1 VREDALQYHQRV
13 VSEFTHALINKH
25 DARDEAV
32 NVLLSAN
39 NLENQGYTQILF
51 KKNAQKYIDEL
62 QPELQVRNPSSRG
75 MERIFSGGSTI
86 HEPAPSRH
94 HKARPLFHS
103 DDWTKAMMTGD
114 EKSIDAMVRLAIGRR
129 FEDTIPNIAER
140 GDDIVGQHSKFKTLN
155 LHPPRKGEVAYG
167 EKPLWQQLNRYLY
180 GNKGKNAEK
189 LNKAMIKT
197 AEGLHPVLKQQ
208 HMFGNWRGNNVTMMT
223 IYDRG
228 KKDFIEAFGERYGKG
243 NPLLAHSM
251 LDEHFMRVKNW
262 ENEGVPREE
271 IFDLLFDDDGMP
283 ITEGDGDNSP
293 IQQLRELADG
303 YNNTRR
309 KPVKEQR
316 NFGRVGD
323 DVHRLGI
330 SMLPYDDIYKI
341 KKWMLET
348 GGGVQEDGSIDDSV
362 INNILGPGAR
372 GYMANHAYLMDNML
386 NTLYAGGSNRNG
398 MNHVLPNRFTEK
410 AAREAKKN
418 IDEKHQD
425 VREKLE
431 ENKWGAL
438 DDDTLQR
445 SLEGVNFNEMVKRY
459 TDKHGDCD
467 VIPDDDNPQYPHI
480 DENQH
485 GTFIYMTSDLPNMK
499 DLVNHQLFEK
509 DELKD
514 IIEQSLIQYGT
525 KEYSDLMRQTLQGYT
540 HTHSTDDEEF
550 DMTKEPTVHS
560 DRSPLG
566 IVMRGVGNRRGNAD
580 GESADFGVHYQ
591 ESMPNMLYTPLQERR
606 FMLPT
611 RAEREGGGSRPAV
624 EQKNVFDPAKENEE
638 GQLRVDL
645 QRALRGNED
654 EEKYLADFDNGKVVE
669 LPMPR
674 KETTAQDVTEG
685 IVNPYAA
692 ENNPDSLGS
701 PQEQLEDY
709 TEGMPSPMTPATRGL
724 NSWMMA
730 HGNYLGVNMKDH
742 VGFTAL
748 DGLPVQSTETALH
761 TPMLTTRKSRINAQS
776 KGKRRMFD
784 RMQIKGGKGDF
795 GITKDNHSQEDKMM
809 IDAGLLGLHN
819 PLTQHDD
826 AALEFFNKLMDG
838 EIDNPLQ
845 AIKDGSHHKDII
857 GYGGRTGRD
866 MMREI
871 TEGVEEPTQFAIY
884 HKEDL
889 DNYNML
895 NFNDTYKLPDAQVQN
910 IRSRGRLLQELKG
923 LDQEYIQAKQAGDNT
938 AMGNRH
944 EELEKMLKNYK
955 DDKGKV
961 VAYRQHG
968 DEENPALSALVI
980 APTPSYL
987 ASQHQTMLGSALQI
1001 ARKNNDEGSQE
1012 MIEKR
1017 MMEIRRAAPPLDGGE
1032 VKLKHS
1038 GQRIS
1043 NHLDTLRGVEKI
1055 YKALQPAIEKL
1066 YPDVYTKENN
1076 EAHAA
1081 TAYTIKLAEQIL
1093 YMEPD
1098 EKRRLFSGKNNLHL
1112 GGKKASFDLSADEVE
1127 ALADIKVKRDTHQD
1141 SSYQASKMKDSIF
1154 GGVQPSGHKV
1164 MSHLAK
1170 DSNDIDE
1177 EEIKM
1182 FDSIISSVKK
1192 AAGQQQISFNEA
1204 FKARYHPVSK
1214 DGRAIRGEEK
1224 SEVYDIINIPKRGGN
1239 NFVFNDGGLFHG
1251 QDMTRSGGESI
1262 LDKKGNPINMNK
1274 ERELILKLLHNT
1286 VKQTR
1291 EGSDVGLDTKK
1302 LQSFKGNLA
1311 KKAKRLM
1318 DFNKPS
1324 SLQNIA
1330 SLLDGVTST
1339 QIFDKSSSTEE
1350 STAIGGTHF
1359 NNAPVVPIHTSA
1371 EKKFNYGFG
1380 TPTPF
1385 VVRPG
1390 AMADGEMYFEDK
1402 DNHVYNSPP
1411 PQQMVFLHNM
1421 MRRVN
1426 PALKPLD
1433 PSTATT
1439 HMAGYQHSDNEPNP
1453 NTRVGQAINQTMA
1466 MQPDMPLTP
1475 GVIQSTDPSLFAHS
1489 SHLLDVALDD
1499 TLIIKDDGK
1508 PQPVKFMHRI
1518 FDLEDLKHLRGFV
1531 GDWVISLYPQGEHII
1546 ATKKGKKMTAYG
1558 ADGEI
1563 KLDNV
1568 FNEEVNKVYEKDFV
1582 VHAILHDG
1590 IMTVI
1595 DLLKTADE
1603 DTHNMPTKDR
1613 IRHLRAQYES
1623 SEHIKMPEPI
1633 NTKRSDDE
1641 GLSVAVDGLQNENNM
1656 DILLRDA
1663 NATYM
1668 KGEPRHPKWVL
1679 LSKEKMVDVIILS
1692 RAGKNYTI
1700 GVGPL
1705 MNPEHYGKRAQQ
1717 VGKEHYMNVGS
1728 AKGPRGF
1735 NVGDF
1740 ATARCTGVSASKGEH
1755 PVYRI
1760 RSAKLTDAEPLAAN
1774 SVETLAI
1781 LAGDHHIPQQVNM
1794 KKGKITIM
1802 FPAFDDEVICKTHK
1816 EEEFWYVEPQSS
1828 IWGNEYLVKLANDQE
1843 AYWEAKA
1850 IWLLKREESDE
1861 PEYDEVNPEP
1871 PAGHIKKP
1879 KKILEEE
1886 EEVMK
1891 RGLELME
1898 RGLEHLSKEK
1908 ITSTGVQG
1916 LGIGYASLDHS
1927 PRGPTENIRDDTM
1940 PDFDPQ
1946 ARRND
1951 ELKPATEKKTKTLRT
1966 SQGETARL
1974 EDDGV
1979 IAVEKSS
1986 FDIA

>member
-1 VREDALQYHQRV
+1 MREDALQYHQRV
-13 VSEFTHALINKH
+13 VSEFTHALINKQ

-39 NLENQGYTQILF
+39 NLENQGYTRILF

-62 QPELQVRNPSSRG
+62 QPELQIMNPSSRG

-103 DDWTKAMMTGD
+103 DDWIKAMMTGD
-114 EKSIDAMVRLAIGRR
+114 EKNIDAMVRLAIGRR
-129 FEDTIPNIAER
+129 FDDTIPNIAER

-155 LHPPRKGEVAYG
+155 LHPARKGEVAYG

-180 GNKGKNAEK
+180 GDKGKNAER

-208 HMFGNWRGNNVTMMT
+208 HMFGNWRGNNVTLQS

-228 KKDFIEAFGERYGKG
+228 KKDFTEAFGERYGQ
-243 NPLLAHSM
+243 NHRLLTHRL

-271 IFDLLFDDDGMP
+271 IFDILFDDNGMP
-283 ITEGDGDNSP
+283 IQVGDGKSP

-303 YNNTRR
+303 YNDTKR
-309 KPVKEQR
+309 KPIKGQR

-330 SMLPYDDIYKI
+330 AMLPYDEIYKI
-341 KKWMLET
+341 KRWMLET
-348 GGGVQEDGSIDDSV
+348 GGGVQEDGSIDDSF
-362 INNILGPGAR
+362 INKILGPGAR

-410 AAREAKKN
+410 GAREAKQN
-418 IDEKHQD
+418 IDEKHQL
-425 VREKLE
+425 VRQKLE

-445 SLEGVNFNEMVKRY
+445 SLEGVDFNQMVKRY
-459 TDKHGDCD
+459 ADKHNDCEI
-467 VIPDDDNPQYPHI
+467 IPDDDNPQYPHI
-480 DENQH
+480 DENQY
-485 GTFIYMTSDLPNMK
+485 GTYIYMTSDLPNMK
-499 DLVNHQLFEK
+499 DLVNHQLFED
-509 DELKD
+509 DELKN

-525 KEYSDLMRQTLQGYT
+525 KEYSDLMRQTLQDYT
-540 HTHSTDDEEF
+540 HTHNTDEEF
-550 DMTKEPTVHS
+550 DMTKEPAIRDT
-560 DRSPLG
+560 PLG
-566 IVMRGVGNRRGNAD
+566 IVMQGVGNRRGNAD

-591 ESMPNMLYTPLQERR
+591 ESMPNMLYAPLQEKK

-624 EQKNVFDPAKENEE
+624 EQQNVFDPAKENEE
-638 GQLRVDL
+638 GQMRVDL
-645 QRALRGNED
+645 ERALRDNED
-654 EEKYLADFDNGKVVE
+654 QEKYLAEFDSGKVVR

-674 KETTAQDVTEG
+674 KETTAQDAINNIINPFHDEG
-685 IVNPYAA
+685 DKSV
-692 ENNPDSLGS
+692 
-701 PQEQLEDY
+701 QEELEDY
-709 TEGMPSPMTPATRGL
+709 TKGMPSPMTPATRGL
-724 NSWMMA
+724 NSWFMA

-784 RMQIKGGKGDF
+784 RMGANEKSGFSPF

-809 IDAGLLGLHN
+809 IDAALLGLHL

-826 AALEFFNKLMDG
+826 NALEFFNKLMDG
-838 EIDNPLQ
+838 EIENPLQ

-895 NFNDTYKLPDAQVQN
+895 NFNDPYELPDAQVQN
-910 IRSRGRLLQELKG
+910 IRSRGRLLQELKA

-938 AMGNRH
+938 AMANRLD
-944 EELEKMLKNYK
+944 ELENMLKNYK

-987 ASQHQTMLGSALQI
+987 ASQHQAMLGSALQI
-1001 ARKNNDEGSQE
+1001 ARKNNDQDSQE

-1032 VKLKHS
+1032 VNLNHS
-1038 GQRIS
+1038 AQRIS
-1043 NHLDTLRGVEKI
+1043 NNLDTLRGVEKI
-1055 YKALQPAIEKL
+1055 YKALQPAIEKS
-1066 YPDVYTKENN
+1066 YPNVFTKDNN

-1081 TAYTIKLAEQIL
+1081 TAYTLKLAEQIL
-1093 YMEPD
+1093 HMEPD
-1098 EKRRLFSGKNNLHL
+1098 QKRKLFSGEL
-1112 GGKKASFDLSADEVE
+1112 FDLSDDEVE
-1127 ALADIKVKRDTHQD
+1127 ALANHQVKRDTHQN
-1141 SSYQASKMKDSIF
+1141 SSYQQASKMKDGIF

-1182 FDSIISSVKK
+1182 FESIISSVKK

-1204 FKARYHPVSK
+1204 FKARYHPISK
-1214 DGRAIRGEEK
+1214 DGRAIRGAEK

-1251 QDMTRSGGESI
+1251 QDMTRSGGESV
-1262 LDKKGNPINMNK
+1262 LDKKGNAISMNK
-1274 ERELILKLLHNT
+1274 ERDLIVKLLHNM
-1286 VKQTR
+1286 VKQTK

-1302 LQSFKGNLA
+1302 LQSFQGNLV

-1330 SLLDGVTST
+1330 SLLDGATST
-1339 QIFDKSSSTEE
+1339 QIFDKSSSSDELATM
-1350 STAIGGTHF
+1350 GGTNF

-1371 EKKFNYGFG
+1371 EKKFDHGFG

-1385 VVRPG
+1385 IARPDALG
-1390 AMADGEMYFEDK
+1390 NNNLYFEDN
-1402 DNHVYNSPP
+1402 DNHVYNSPS
-1411 PQQMVFLHNM
+1411 PQQMVFSHNM

-1433 PSTATT
+1433 PSTTKT
-1439 HMAGYQHSDNEPNP
+1439 YMAGYQHSDNEPNP

-1531 GDWVISLYPQGEHII
+1531 GDWVITLYPQGEHII
-1546 ATKKGKKMTAYG
+1546 ATKKGKKITAYG

-1563 KLDNV
+1563 KLDDV
-1568 FNEEVNKVYEKDFV
+1568 FNEEVNRVHDKDFV

-1717 VGKEHYMNVGS
+1717 VGEEHYMNVGS

-1740 ATARCTGVSASKGEH
+1740 ATVRCTGVSASKSEH

-1794 KKGKITIM
+1794 KKGKITIL

-1816 EEEFWYVEPQSS
+1816 EEGFWFVEPQSS
-1828 IWGNEYLVKLANDQE
+1828 IWGNDYLVKLANDQE

-1850 IWLLKREESDE
+1850 IWLLKREESEE
-1861 PEYDEVNPEP
+1861 PEYDEVKPEP
-1871 PAGHIKKP
+1871 PAGHSKKP
-1879 KKILEEE
+1879 KKVLEEE
-1886 EEVMK
+1886 EEVIK

-1898 RGLEHLSKEK
+1898 RGLEHLTKEK

-1946 ARRND
+1946 ARRDD
-1951 ELKPATEKKTKTLRT
+1951 ELKPATKKKTKKLRT
-1966 SQGETARL
+1966 SQGETASL

-1979 IAVEKSS
+1979 IAIDKGSI
-1986 FDIA
+1986 DIP

>member
-1 VREDALQYHQRV
+1 VREDALQYHKRIV
-13 VSEFTHALINKH
+13 DEFTYALINKA

-39 NLENQGYTQILF
+39 NLENQGYTQPLF
-51 KKNAQKYIDEL
+51 KKNAKAYIDEL
-62 QPELQVRNPSSRG
+62 QPELQVRNPSDRG

-103 DDWTKAMMTGD
+103 DDWAKAMMTGD
-114 EKSIDAMVRLAIGRR
+114 EKSIDAMVRMAIGRR
-129 FEDTIPNIAER
+129 FDDTIPNIAER
-140 GDDIVGQHSKFKTLN
+140 GDDIVGKHSMFKTLN
-155 LHPPRKGEVAYG
+155 LHPSRKDEVAYG

-180 GNKGKNAEK
+180 GNKGKNAER
-189 LNKAMIKT
+189 LNEAMIKT
-197 AEGLHPVLKQQ
+197 ADGLHPVLKQQ
-208 HMFGNWRGNNVTMMT
+208 HMFGKWRGNNVTLKS
-223 IYDRG
+223 IYKTG
-228 KKDFIEAFGERYGKG
+228 KDEFIKAFGERYGKG
-243 NPLLAHSM
+243 HDLLAHPM

-271 IFDLLFDDDGMP
+271 IFDLLFDDDGNT
-283 ITEGDGDNSP
+283 IRDGDGKQSP

-303 YNNTRR
+303 YNDTRR
-309 KPVKEQR
+309 KPVKDQR
-316 NFGRVGD
+316 NFGRIGD
-323 DVHRLGI
+323 DIHRLGI

-341 KKWMLET
+341 KRWMLET
-348 GGGVQEDGSIDDSV
+348 SGGVQEDGSIDDSF
-362 INNILGPGAR
+362 INKILGPGAR

-398 MNHVLPNRFTEK
+398 MNHVLPNRFTER
-410 AAREAKKN
+410 AAREAKKD

-425 VREKLE
+425 IREKLE
-431 ENKWGAL
+431 DNKWGRIE
-438 DDDTLQR
+438 DDTLQNA
-445 SLEGVNFNEMVKRY
+445 LQDVDFNQMVGRY
-459 TDKHGDCD
+459 KEKHADSE
-467 VIPDDDNPQYPHI
+467 VIEDDDNPQYPHI
-480 DENQH
+480 NESEY
-485 GTFIYMTSDLPNMK
+485 GTFIYMTSELPDMK
-499 DLVNHQLFEK
+499 DLVNHGLFED
-509 DELKD
+509 DELKS
-514 IIEQSLIQYGT
+514 IIEQSLISYGS
-525 KEYSDLMRQTLQGYT
+525 KEYADIMRQTLQGYT
-540 HTHSTDDEEF
+540 HTHKTNEEF
-550 DMTKEPTVHS
+550 DMTKEPLIS
-560 DRSPLG
+560 KSPLG
-566 IVMRGVGNRRGNAD
+566 ILMEGVGHRRGNAD

-591 ESMPNMLYTPLQERR
+591 ESMPNMLYSPLPERR
-606 FMLPT
+606 FMLPS
-611 RAEREGGGSRPAV
+611 RGEKEGGGSRKSV
-624 EQKNVFDPAKENEE
+624 EQINEFDPAKADDE
-638 GQLRVDL
+638 GQMRVDL
-645 QRALRGNED
+645 ERTLRKYNIQNY
-654 EEKYLADFDNGKVVE
+654 EEQLAQFDNGEVVRLE
-669 LPMPR
+669 VPR
-674 KETTAQDVTEG
+674 KETTSQDVAEG
-685 IVNPYAA
+685 IINPFAA
-692 ENNPDSLGS
+692 EENPEDLLR
-701 PQEQLEDY
+701 PQEQLEEY

-748 DGLPVQSTETALH
+748 DGLPVQSTEASLH

-776 KGKRRMFD
+776 NGKRRMFD
-784 RMQIKGGKGDF
+784 RREIEGGKGNF
-795 GITKDNHSQEDKMM
+795 GITKNNHSQEDKMM

-826 AALEFFNKLMDG
+826 AALEFFNKLMNG
-838 EIDNPLQ
+838 EIENPLQ

-871 TEGVEEPTQFAIY
+871 SEGVEEPTQFAIY

-895 NFNDTYKLPDAQVQN
+895 NFNDTYELPDAQVQN

-923 LDQEYIQAKQAGDNT
+923 LDQEYIQAKQAGDDT

-1001 ARKNNDEGSQE
+1001 ARKNNDEDSQE

-1032 VKLKHS
+1032 VKLNHS
-1038 GQRIS
+1038 NQRIS

-1055 YKALQPAIEKL
+1055 YKALQPAIEKI

-1081 TAYTIKLAEQIL
+1081 TAYTLKLAEQIL
-1093 YMEPD
+1093 HMEPD
-1098 EKRRLFSGKNNLHL
+1098 EKRKLFSGENNIKL
-1112 GGKKASFDLSADEVE
+1112 GGKSASFDLSTDEVE
-1127 ALADIKVKRDTHQD
+1127 ALANIKVKRDTHQD
-1141 SSYQASKMKDSIF
+1141 SSYQASEMKDGIF
-1154 GGVQPSGHKV
+1154 GGVQPSGYKV

-1170 DSNDIDE
+1170 DSNEIDE
-1177 EEIKM
+1177 EEIRM
-1182 FDSIISSVKK
+1182 FDTIISSVKK
-1192 AAGQQQISFNEA
+1192 AAAQQQISFDEA

-1224 SEVYDIINIPKRGGN
+1224 SEVYDIINIPKRSGN

-1274 ERELILKLLHNT
+1274 ERELIVKLLHNT

-1302 LQSFKGNLA
+1302 LQSFKGYLPS
-1311 KKAKRLM
+1311 KARKLM

-1324 SLQNIA
+1324 SLQKIA
-1330 SLLDGVTST
+1330 SLLNDSTST

-1350 STAIGGTHF
+1350 STVIGGSNF

-1371 EKKFNYGFG
+1371 DKKFNSGFG
-1380 TPTPF
+1380 TTTPF
-1385 VVRPG
+1385 IARPG
-1390 AMADGEMYFEDK
+1390 AMADGNLYLEDN
-1402 DNHVYNSPP
+1402 DNHVYNPP
-1411 PQQMVFLHNM
+1411 SPQQMVFPRDM

-1439 HMAGYQHSDNEPNP
+1439 HMVGYQHSDNEPNP

-1466 MQPDMPLTP
+1466 MQSDMPLTP
-1475 GVIQSTDPSLFAHS
+1475 GAMQSTDPSLFAHS

-1518 FDLEDLKHLRGFV
+1518 FDLEDLKQLRGFV

-1558 ADGEI
+1558 ADGDI
-1563 KLDNV
+1563 KLDKI
-1568 FNEEVNKVYEKDFV
+1568 FNEEVTKVYEKDFV

-1603 DTHNMPTKDR
+1603 ETHNMPTKDR

-1641 GLSVAVDGLQNENNM
+1641 GLSVAVESLQNENNM

-1740 ATARCTGVSASKGEH
+1740 ATVRCTGVSASKSEH

-1816 EEEFWYVEPQSS
+1816 EDGFWYVEPQSS

-1871 PAGHIKKP
+1871 PAGHSKKP

-1886 EEVMK
+1886 EEVIK

-1946 ARRND
+1946 ARRDD
-1951 ELKPATEKKTKTLRT
+1951 ELQPATEKKTKTLRT
-1966 SQGETARL
+1966 SEGETARL
-1974 EDDGV
+1974 KNNGVVEVDD
-1979 IAVEKSS
+1979 SS

>member
-1 VREDALQYHQRV
+1 M
-13 VSEFTHALINKH
+13 SEFTHALINKH

-94 HKARPLFHS
+94 HKAKPLFHS
-103 DDWTKAMMTGD
+103 DDWAKAMMTGD
-114 EKSIDAMVRLAIGRR
+114 EKSIDAMVRLAISRR

-223 IYDRG
+223 IYNRG
-228 KKDFIEAFGERYGKG
+228 KKDFTDAFGERYGKG
-243 NPLLAHSM
+243 HPLLAHSM

-271 IFDLLFDDDGMP
+271 IFDLLFDNNGML
-283 ITEGDGDNSP
+283 ITEGDGKNSP

-303 YNNTRR
+303 YNDIRR
-309 KPVKEQR
+309 KPVKDQR

-341 KKWMLET
+341 KRWMLET

-362 INNILGPGAR
+362 INNILGLGAR

-418 IDEKHQD
+418 IDEKHQE
-425 VREKLE
+425 VRGRLE

-445 SLEGVNFNEMVKRY
+445 SLEGVNFGPMVKRY
-459 TDKHGDCD
+459 TDKHGNCD

-499 DLVNHQLFEK
+499 DLVNHGLFEK

-540 HTHSTDDEEF
+540 HTHKADDEEF
-550 DMTKEPTVHS
+550 DMMKEPTVYS
-560 DRSPLG
+560 DRTPLG

-606 FMLPT
+606 FMFPT

-624 EQKNVFDPAKENEE
+624 EQKNVFDPSKADDE
-638 GQLRVDL
+638 GQMRVDL
-645 QRALRGNED
+645 QRALRADNNKD
-654 EEKYLADFDNGKVVE
+654 EEQYLADFDNGKVVE
-669 LPMPR
+669 LTMPR
-674 KETTAQDVTEG
+674 KETTAQDVAEG
-685 IVNPYAA
+685 IINPYTA
-692 ENNPDSLGS
+692 ENNPEDLLR

-748 DGLPVQSTETALH
+748 DGLPVQSTEASLH
-761 TPMLTTRKSRINAQS
+761 TPMLTTRKTRINAQS
-776 KGKRRMFD
+776 KGKRRVFD
-784 RMQIKGGKGDF
+784 RMEANKKSGFGPF
-795 GITKDNHSQEDKMM
+795 GITKNNHSQEDKMM

-838 EIDNPLQ
+838 EIENPLQ

-871 TEGVEEPTQFAIY
+871 SEGVEEPTQFAIY

-889 DNYNML
+889 DNFNML
-895 NFNDTYKLPDAQVQN
+895 NFNDSYELPDAQVQN
-910 IRSRGRLLQELKG
+910 IRSRGRLLQELKA

-938 AMGNRH
+938 AMGKRH

-987 ASQHQTMLGSALQI
+987 ASQHQAMLGSALQI
-1001 ARKNNDEGSQE
+1001 ARKNNDQDSQE

-1017 MMEIRRAAPPLDGGE
+1017 MMEIRRVAPPLDGGE
-1032 VKLKHS
+1032 VKLNHS

-1081 TAYTIKLAEQIL
+1081 TAYTLKLAEQIL

-1098 EKRRLFSGKNNLHL
+1098 EKRKLFSGENNLQL
-1112 GGKKASFDLSADEVE
+1112 SGKTASFDLSADEVE
-1127 ALADIKVKRDTHQD
+1127 ALASIEVKRDTHQD
-1141 SSYQASKMKDSIF
+1141 SSYQASEMKDGVF

-1170 DSNDIDE
+1170 DSNDINE

-1182 FDSIISSVKK
+1182 FDSIINSVKK
-1192 AAGQQQISFNEA
+1192 AAGQQQISFDEA
-1204 FKARYHPVSK
+1204 FKARYHPTSK
-1214 DGRAIRGEEK
+1214 DGRAIRGQEK

-1251 QDMTRSGGESI
+1251 QDITRSGGESI

-1274 ERELILKLLHNT
+1274 ERELIVKLLHNM

-1291 EGSDVGLDTKK
+1291 EGSDVGIDTKK
-1302 LQSFKGNLA
+1302 LQSFKGNYLPSKA
-1311 KKAKRLM
+1311 KKLM

-1330 SLLDGVTST
+1330 SILNDSTST
-1339 QIFDKSSSTEE
+1339 QIFDKSSSTEQP
-1350 STAIGGTHF
+1350 TVIGGSHF

-1371 EKKFNYGFG
+1371 DKKFHSGFG

-1385 VVRPG
+1385 IVRPG
-1390 AMADGEMYFEDK
+1390 AMADGQMYFEDK

-1411 PQQMVFLHNM
+1411 PQQMVFPRDM

-1439 HMAGYQHSDNEPNP
+1439 HMVGYQHSDNEPNP

-1466 MQPDMPLTP
+1466 MQTDGALTP
-1475 GVIQSTDPSLFAHS
+1475 GAMQSTDPSLFAHS

-1590 IMTVI
+1590 VMTVI

-1641 GLSVAVDGLQNENNM
+1641 GLSVAVNGLQNENNM

-1679 LSKEKMVDVIILS
+1679 LSKEKVVDVIILS

-1717 VGKEHYMNVGS
+1717 VGEEHYMNVGS

-1740 ATARCTGVSASKGEH
+1740 ATVRCTGVSASKNEH

-1816 EEEFWYVEPQSS
+1816 EEGFWYVEPQSS
-1828 IWGNEYLVKLANDQE
+1828 VWGNEYLVKLANDQE

-1850 IWLLKREESDE
+1850 TWLLKREDSEE
-1861 PEYDEVNPEP
+1861 PEYDEVKPEP
-1871 PAGHIKKP
+1871 PAGHSKKP

-1886 EEVMK
+1886 EEVIK

-1898 RGLEHLSKEK
+1898 RGLEHLTKEK

-1946 ARRND
+1946 ARRDD
-1951 ELKPATEKKTKTLRT
+1951 ELKPATEKKNKTLRT
-1966 SQGETARL
+1966 SQGEIARL